1 MREEKRRTRPPKAQ
15 PVSTEV
21 RPHGRRRFKI
31 GIEQISSNSMRSF
44 RMPADENFLCSP
56 YSEMPGQAYCDLFQR
71 IAVFR

>member
-1 MREEKRRTRPPKAQ
+1 MREENRRTRPPKAQ

-21 RPHGRRRFKI
+21 RPHGRHGFKI
-31 GIEQISSNSMRSF
+31 GIEQISSNSMRASECLLMRTF
-44 RMPADENFLCSP
+44 YRSP